1 MDQIANLVIDLG
13 IDAAEFKNEIPR
25 IKNLLNGAASDAER
39 SSARMQRFMER
50 QTQAARQTMQAAS
63 SAATAAS
70 VHAQTVEKS
79 AQAHERMAREVEQT
93 RQRMEALSQKMREE
107 QAQAMALAEAQ
118 DKAAA
123 AFYRQIDS
131 VKQASAGLQEL
142 QRIQQQIRQARN
154 SGGIGQQDYLALIS
168 EVTAKTRVL
177 TQAEAEATRQKVA
190 FIRQLKEQA
199 TRQNL
204 SSSELLRAKAAQ
216 LGVSSAAEVY
226 IRKMEQAGKATHS
239 LGLKSA
245 AARQEIGVL
254 IGELARGNLGALRGS
269 GITLANRAGWIDTLM
284 SPKGMMLGGVI
295 GGIAAA
301 VYGLGKAWYDG
312 QKEGEEFNRQLS
324 LTGHYAGVTA
334 GQLWTLSRAIS
345 GNGITQHAAAGA
357 LAQVVG
363 SGAFRGNDIGMV
375 ARAAA
380 QMERSVGQ
388 SVSDTINQFKRLKD
402 DPVNAA
408 KALDNELHFL
418 TATQLEQIRVLG
430 EQGRSSDAARIAMS
444 ALAEETGRRTADI
457 DNNLNALGST
467 LKYLSDLWSRFW
479 DAAMNIGRE
488 DSLDEQI
495 SALQEKVSRAKRLP
509 WTASSSQVEYDQ
521 QRLNELQEKKRQKD
535 LQDAK
540 EQAERNYQEQQ
551 QRRNAEN
558 AALNRMN
565 ETEAARHQREIARIN
580 AMQYADQAVRD
591 AAIQRENER
600 YEKALASGKK
610 KTREPR
616 NDEATRLLLQYSQ
629 QQAQVEGQIAAARQS
644 AGIATER
651 MTEAHKQLL
660 ALQQRI
666 SDLDGKKLTAD
677 EKSVLARKDELIQA
691 LTLLDVKQQELQKQT
706 ALNELK
712 KKTIQLTSQ
721 LAEEERAQRQQHDLD
736 IATVGMG
743 DQQRQRYQVQLSLRQ
758 KYQQQLEQLRRDSEQ
773 KGTYNTDDY
782 RKAEQALTESL
793 NRQLNENRRYWQQL
807 EVVQGNWKNGVLRAF
822 QDFTVDADNTAGTA
836 EQVFSSAF
844 SNMGNGLA
852 TFVTTGKLNFKSFTS
867 SVLSDMAKI
876 LAQATMMKS
885 IKGIG
890 SVTALTDNTQG
901 ATGLEL
907 YEVYNNGYPTAYGNI
922 IHLKGMTA
930 VGEGELLI
938 GWSGTSGAHAP
949 AFIRSRRD
957 TTDANW
963 SPWAQLYTSAHPPAE
978 FYPVGAPI
986 PWPSDTVPSGYALMQ
1001 GQTFDKSAYPKLAA
1015 AYPSG
1020 VIPDMRGWTIKGKP
1034 ASGRAVLSQEQD
1046 GIKSHTHSASASSTD
1061 LGTKTTSSFDY
1072 GTKSTNNTGAHTHSL
1087 SGSTNAA
1094 GNHSHRDGR
1103 RFNPS
1108 VFKDTYQYGYTS
1120 SGQNTWG
1127 VQGSVGMSTGWLANT
1142 STDGNHSHSLSGTAA
1157 SAGAHAHT
1165 VGIGAHTHSVAI
1177 GSHGHTITVN
1187 AAGNAENTVKN
1198 IAFNY
1203 IVRLA

>member
-357 LAQVVG
+357 LAQVAG
-363 SGAFRGNDIGMV
+363 SGAFRGHDIGMV

-521 QRLNELQEKKRQKD
+521 QRLNDLQEKKRQKD

-551 QRRNAEN
+551 KRRNAEN

-565 ETEAARHQREIARIN
+565 ETEAARHQRELARIN

-600 YEKALASGKK
+600 YEKAIKK
-610 KTREPR
+610 KTPATR

-666 SDLDGKKLTAD
+666 SDLAGKKLTAD
-677 EKSVLARKDELIQA
+677 EKSMLAHKDELVQA
-691 LTLLDVKQQELQKQT
+691 LTLLDAKQQELQKQT
-706 ALNELK
+706 ALNDLK
-712 KKTIQLTSQ
+712 KKSIQLASQ
-721 LAEEERAQRQQHDLD
+721 LAEEERALRQQHDLD
-736 IATVGMG
+736 IATTGMG
-743 DQQRQRYQVQLSLRQ
+743 DKQRQRYQSQFSLQQ
-758 KYQQQLEQLRRDSEQ
+758 KYQQQREQLERDSKQ
-773 KGTYNTDDY
+773 KGTYGTDEY
-782 RKAEQALTESL
+782 RNAEQTLTDSL
-793 NRQLNENRRYWQQL
+793 NRQLNENRRYWQEQEL
-807 EVVQGNWKNGVLRAF
+807 MQADWKKGAMRAF
-822 QDFTVDADNTAGTA
+822 QNFTENADNAAGTA
-836 EQVFSSAF
+836 EQLFNTAFSS
-844 SNMGNGLA
+844 MGNGLA
-852 TFVTTGKLNFKSFTS
+852 TFCTTGKLNFKSFTS
-867 SVLSDMAKI
+867 SLLSDMAKI
-876 LAQATMMKS
+876 MAQMAMMQAV
-885 IKGIG
+885 KGVGSALGLG
-890 SVTALTDNTQG
+890 SVLGSLSFNACGGVYQSADLSRYSGTVVNRPTFFAFAKG
-901 ATGLEL
+901 AG
-907 YEVYNNGYPTAYGNI
+907 V
-922 IHLKGMTA
+922 M
-930 VGEGELLI
+930 GEAGPEAILPLRR
-938 GWSGTSGAHAP
+938 GADGKLGVVAATSGAGMAMFAP
-949 AFIRSRRD
+949 QYHIEINND
-957 TTDANW
+957 GTNG
-963 SPWAQLYTSAHPPAE
+963 QIGPA
-978 FYPVGAPI
+978 
-986 PWPSDTVPSGYALMQ
+986 ALKVVYDL
-1001 GQTFDKSAYPKLAA
+1001 GKKAA
-1015 AYPSG
+1015 ADFMQQQS
-1020 VIPDMRGWTIKGKP
+1020 R
-1034 ASGRAVLSQEQD
+1034 D
-1046 GIKSHTHSASASSTD
+1046 GG
-1061 LGTKTTSSFDY
+1061 L
-1072 GTKSTNNTGAHTHSL
+1072 L
-1087 SGSTNAA
+1087 SG
-1094 GNHSHRDGR
+1094 GGR
-1103 RFNPS
+1103 
-1108 VFKDTYQYGYTS
+1108 
-1120 SGQNTWG
+1120 
-1127 VQGSVGMSTGWLANT
+1127 
-1142 STDGNHSHSLSGTAA
+1142 
-1157 SAGAHAHT
+1157 
-1165 VGIGAHTHSVAI
+1165 
-1177 GSHGHTITVN
+1177 
-1187 AAGNAENTVKN
+1187 
-1198 IAFNY
+1198 
-1203 IVRLA
+1203 

>member
-1 MDQIANLVIDLG
+1 
-13 IDAAEFKNEIPR
+13 
-25 IKNLLNGAASDAER
+25 
-39 SSARMQRFMER
+39 
-50 QTQAARQTMQAAS
+50 
-63 SAATAAS
+63 
-70 VHAQTVEKS
+70 
-79 AQAHERMAREVEQT
+79 
-93 RQRMEALSQKMREE
+93 
-107 QAQAMALAEAQ
+107 
-118 DKAAA
+118 A

-177 TQAEAEATRQKVA
+177 TQAEEEATRQKVA

-430 EQGRSSDAARIAMS
+430 DQGRSSDAARIAMS

-467 LKYLSDLWSRFW
+467 LQTLSDWWRQFW

-495 SALQEKVSRAKRLP
+495 SALQEKIQRAKRFP
-509 WTASSSQVEYDQ
+509 WTNASTTVEYDQ
-521 QRLNELQEKKRQKD
+521 QQLDALKERKRQQD

-551 QRRNAEN
+551 KRRNAEN

-565 ETEAARHQREIARIN
+565 ETEAARHQRELARIN

-600 YEKALASGKK
+600 YEKAIKK
-610 KTREPR
+610 KTPATR

-644 AGIATER
+644 AGIVTER

-666 SDLDGKKLTAD
+666 SDLAGKKLTAD
-677 EKSVLARKDELIQA
+677 EKSMLAHKDELVQA
-691 LTLLDVKQQELQKQT
+691 LTLLDAKQQELQKQT
-706 ALNELK
+706 ALNDLK
-712 KKTIQLTSQ
+712 KKSIQLASQ
-721 LAEEERAQRQQHDLD
+721 LAEEERALRQQHDLD
-736 IATVGMG
+736 IATTGMG
-743 DQQRQRYQVQLSLRQ
+743 DKQRQRYQSQFSLQQ
-758 KYQQQLEQLRRDSEQ
+758 KYQQQREQLERDSKQ
-773 KGTYNTDDY
+773 KGTYGTDEY
-782 RKAEQALTESL
+782 RNAEQTLTDSL
-793 NRQLNENRRYWQQL
+793 NRQLNENRRYWQEQEL
-807 EVVQGNWKNGVLRAF
+807 MQADWKKGAMRAF
-822 QDFTVDADNTAGTA
+822 QSFTENADNAAGTA
-836 EQVFSSAF
+836 EQLFNTAFSS
-844 SNMGNGLA
+844 MGNGLA
-852 TFVTTGKLNFKSFTS
+852 TFCTTGKLNFKSFTS
-867 SVLSDMAKI
+867 SLLSDMAKI
-876 LAQATMMKS
+876 MAQMAMMQAV
-885 IKGIG
+885 KGVGSALGLG
-890 SVTALTDNTQG
+890 SVLGSLSFNACGGVYQSADLSRYSGTVVNRPTFFAFAKG
-901 ATGLEL
+901 AG
-907 YEVYNNGYPTAYGNI
+907 V
-922 IHLKGMTA
+922 M
-930 VGEGELLI
+930 GEAGPEAILPLRR
-938 GWSGTSGAHAP
+938 GADGKLGVVAATSGAGMAMFAP
-949 AFIRSRRD
+949 QYHIEINND
-957 TTDANW
+957 GTNG
-963 SPWAQLYTSAHPPAE
+963 QIGPA
-978 FYPVGAPI
+978 
-986 PWPSDTVPSGYALMQ
+986 ALKVVYDL
-1001 GQTFDKSAYPKLAA
+1001 GKKAA
-1015 AYPSG
+1015 ADFMQQQS
-1020 VIPDMRGWTIKGKP
+1020 R
-1034 ASGRAVLSQEQD
+1034 D
-1046 GIKSHTHSASASSTD
+1046 GG
-1061 LGTKTTSSFDY
+1061 L
-1072 GTKSTNNTGAHTHSL
+1072 L
-1087 SGSTNAA
+1087 SG
-1094 GNHSHRDGR
+1094 GGR
-1103 RFNPS
+1103 
-1108 VFKDTYQYGYTS
+1108 
-1120 SGQNTWG
+1120 
-1127 VQGSVGMSTGWLANT
+1127 
-1142 STDGNHSHSLSGTAA
+1142 
-1157 SAGAHAHT
+1157 
-1165 VGIGAHTHSVAI
+1165 
-1177 GSHGHTITVN
+1177 
-1187 AAGNAENTVKN
+1187 
-1198 IAFNY
+1198 
-1203 IVRLA
+1203 

>member
-1 MDQIANLVIDLG
+1 
-13 IDAAEFKNEIPR
+13 
-25 IKNLLNGAASDAER
+25 
-39 SSARMQRFMER
+39 
-50 QTQAARQTMQAAS
+50 
-63 SAATAAS
+63 
-70 VHAQTVEKS
+70 
-79 AQAHERMAREVEQT
+79 
-93 RQRMEALSQKMREE
+93 
-107 QAQAMALAEAQ
+107 
-118 DKAAA
+118 
-123 AFYRQIDS
+123 
-131 VKQASAGLQEL
+131 
-142 QRIQQQIRQARN
+142 
-154 SGGIGQQDYLALIS
+154 
-168 EVTAKTRVL
+168 
-177 TQAEAEATRQKVA
+177 
-190 FIRQLKEQA
+190 RQLKEQA

-495 SALQEKVSRAKRLP
+495 AALQEKVSRAKRLP

-551 QRRNAEN
+551 KRRNAEN

-600 YEKALASGKK
+600 YEKAIKK
-610 KTREPR
+610 KTSENR

-644 AGIATER
+644 AGLTAEK

-666 SDLDGKKLTAD
+666 SDLAGKKLTAD
-677 EKSVLARKDELIQA
+677 EKSVLAHKDELIQA
-691 LTLLDVKQQELQKQT
+691 LTLLDAKQQELQKQT
-706 ALNELK
+706 ALNDLK
-712 KKTIQLTSQ
+712 KKSIQLASQ
-721 LAEEERAQRQQHDLD
+721 LAEEERALRQQHDLD
-736 IATVGMG
+736 IATTGMG
-743 DQQRQRYQVQLSLRQ
+743 DKQRQRYQTQFSLQQ
-758 KYQQQLEQLRRDSEQ
+758 KYQQQLEQLERDSKQ
-773 KGTYNTDDY
+773 KGTYGSDEY
-782 RKAEQALTESL
+782 RNAEQMLTDSL
-793 NRQLNENRRYWQQL
+793 NRQLNENRRYWQEQEL
-807 EVVQGNWKNGVLRAF
+807 MQADWKNGAMRAF
-822 QDFTVDADNTAGTA
+822 QNFTESADNAAGTA
-836 EQVFSSAF
+836 EQMFTAAFNSA
-844 SNMGNGLA
+844 GNALA
-852 TFVTTGKLNFKSFTS
+852 TFCTTGKLNFKSFTAS
-867 SVLSDMAKI
+867 LLSDLAKI
-876 LAQATMMKS
+876 MSQMAMMQAV
-885 IKGIG
+885 KGIG
-890 SVTALTDNTQG
+890 SAFGWGSAAAASVTPNADGGVYQSADLSRYSGTVVNRPTFFAFAKG
-901 ATGLEL
+901 AGVMGEAGPEAILPLRRGADGKLGVVADIGGSGMAIFAPQYNIEINNDGTNGQIGPATLKA
-907 YEVYNNGYPTAYGNI
+907 VYNLGQKAAADFMQQQSRDGGQ
-922 IHLKGMTA
+922 L
-930 VGEGELLI
+930 
-938 GWSGTSGAHAP
+938 SGAY
-949 AFIRSRRD
+949 R
-957 TTDANW
+957 
-963 SPWAQLYTSAHPPAE
+963 
-978 FYPVGAPI
+978 
-986 PWPSDTVPSGYALMQ
+986 
-1001 GQTFDKSAYPKLAA
+1001 
-1015 AYPSG
+1015 
-1020 VIPDMRGWTIKGKP
+1020 
-1034 ASGRAVLSQEQD
+1034 
-1046 GIKSHTHSASASSTD
+1046 
-1061 LGTKTTSSFDY
+1061 
-1072 GTKSTNNTGAHTHSL
+1072 
-1087 SGSTNAA
+1087 
-1094 GNHSHRDGR
+1094 
-1103 RFNPS
+1103 
-1108 VFKDTYQYGYTS
+1108 
-1120 SGQNTWG
+1120 
-1127 VQGSVGMSTGWLANT
+1127 
-1142 STDGNHSHSLSGTAA
+1142 
-1157 SAGAHAHT
+1157 
-1165 VGIGAHTHSVAI
+1165 
-1177 GSHGHTITVN
+1177 
-1187 AAGNAENTVKN
+1187 
-1198 IAFNY
+1198 
-1203 IVRLA
+1203 

>member
-50 QTQAARQTMQAAS
+50 QTQAARQTTQAAS
-63 SAATAAS
+63 SSATAAS
-70 VHAQTVEKS
+70 VHAQTVEKNT
-79 AQAHERMAREVEQT
+79 QAHERMAREVEKT

-177 TQAEAEATRQKVA
+177 TQAEEEATRQKVA

-199 TRQNL
+199 TRLNL

-430 EQGRSSDAARIAMS
+430 DQGRSSDAARIAMS

-467 LKYLSDLWSRFW
+467 LQTLSDWWRQFW

-495 SALQEKVSRAKRLP
+495 SALQEKIQRAKRFP
-509 WTASSSQVEYDQ
+509 WTNASTTVEYDQ
-521 QRLNELQEKKRQKD
+521 QQLDALKERKRQQD

-551 QRRNAEN
+551 KRRNAEN

-565 ETEAARHQREIARIN
+565 ETEAARHQRELARIN

-600 YEKALASGKK
+600 YEKAIKK
-610 KTREPR
+610 KTPATR

-644 AGIATER
+644 AGIVTER

-666 SDLDGKKLTAD
+666 SDLAGKKLTAD
-677 EKSVLARKDELIQA
+677 EKSMLAHKDELVQA
-691 LTLLDVKQQELQKQT
+691 LTLLDAKQQELQKQT
-706 ALNELK
+706 ALNDLK
-712 KKTIQLTSQ
+712 KKSIQLASQ
-721 LAEEERAQRQQHDLD
+721 LAEEERALRQQHDLD
-736 IATVGMG
+736 IATTGMG
-743 DQQRQRYQVQLSLRQ
+743 DKQRQRYQSQFSLQQ
-758 KYQQQLEQLRRDSEQ
+758 KYQQQREQLERDSKQ
-773 KGTYNTDDY
+773 KGTYGTDEY
-782 RKAEQALTESL
+782 RNAEQTLTDSL
-793 NRQLNENRRYWQQL
+793 NRQLNENRRYWQEQEL
-807 EVVQGNWKNGVLRAF
+807 MQADWKKGAMRAF
-822 QDFTVDADNTAGTA
+822 QNFTENADNAAGTA
-836 EQVFSSAF
+836 EQLFNTAFSS
-844 SNMGNGLA
+844 MGNGLA
-852 TFVTTGKLNFKSFTS
+852 TFCTTGKLNFKSFTS
-867 SVLSDMAKI
+867 SLLSDMAKI
-876 LAQATMMKS
+876 MAQMAMMQAV
-885 IKGIG
+885 KGVGSALGLG
-890 SVTALTDNTQG
+890 SVLGSLSFNACGGVYQSADLSRYSGTVVNRPTFFAFAKG
-901 ATGLEL
+901 AG
-907 YEVYNNGYPTAYGNI
+907 V
-922 IHLKGMTA
+922 M
-930 VGEGELLI
+930 GEAGPEAILPLRR
-938 GWSGTSGAHAP
+938 GADGKLGVVAATSGAGMAMFAP
-949 AFIRSRRD
+949 QYHIEINND
-957 TTDANW
+957 GTNG
-963 SPWAQLYTSAHPPAE
+963 QIGPA
-978 FYPVGAPI
+978 
-986 PWPSDTVPSGYALMQ
+986 ALKVVYDL
-1001 GQTFDKSAYPKLAA
+1001 GKKAA
-1015 AYPSG
+1015 ADFMQQQS
-1020 VIPDMRGWTIKGKP
+1020 R
-1034 ASGRAVLSQEQD
+1034 D
-1046 GIKSHTHSASASSTD
+1046 GG
-1061 LGTKTTSSFDY
+1061 L
-1072 GTKSTNNTGAHTHSL
+1072 L
-1087 SGSTNAA
+1087 SG
-1094 GNHSHRDGR
+1094 GGR
-1103 RFNPS
+1103 
-1108 VFKDTYQYGYTS
+1108 
-1120 SGQNTWG
+1120 
-1127 VQGSVGMSTGWLANT
+1127 
-1142 STDGNHSHSLSGTAA
+1142 
-1157 SAGAHAHT
+1157 
-1165 VGIGAHTHSVAI
+1165 
-1177 GSHGHTITVN
+1177 
-1187 AAGNAENTVKN
+1187 
-1198 IAFNY
+1198 
-1203 IVRLA
+1203 